1 MENLIN
7 SYIDKG
13 ISVVLSIVVVIFLGM
28 LIKYFP
34 KWFEDYVNVI
44 KHSAI
49 ATDNNTKIMSKVSE
63 VIENTEAM
71 HVQMESKMDEQHRE
85 TDEKMNSI
93 LEQIKSLSEII
104 ETNEKAD
111 DDFKRVI
118 MKEINKLKV
127 DFEELKRTQ

>member
-1 MENLIN
+1 
-7 SYIDKG
+7 
-13 ISVVLSIVVVIFLGM
+13 
-28 LIKYFP
+28 
-34 KWFEDYVNVI
+34 VNVI

-49 ATDNNTKIMSKVSE
+49 ATDNNTKIMSKVSK
-63 VIENTEAM
+63 VIENTEDM
-71 HVQMESKMDEQHRE
+71 HVQMESKMDLQHKE

-93 LEQIKSLSEII
+93 LEQIKSLSQII